1 MAYPSQV
8 GPLAIA
14 HRGGA
19 GLAPENTL
27 AAFARSTALG
37 FRYLETDV
45 RITADGQLAC
55 FHDETV
61 NRVTSRRGPVR
72 AFTMA
77 ELRRLGVGGEPV
89 VTLSEALE
97 AFPDSRFTVDLKEA
111 AAIEPLARVLARR
124 DVGERVC
131 VAGAWDGWL
140 RRLRELAPHAH
151 TALGWR
157 SLTTLISCARV
168 GVPAPRWVR
177 TAEFAHVPVSLGRVP
192 VFVDRLVD
200 KAHAHGI
207 RVIVW
212 TVDEPVLMGRLLGA
226 GVDGIITDRPD
237 VLRES
242 WIQRGIWQPMPNRP
256 SAPTGVELDRSA
268 DGRVRSGPAPR

>member
-1 MAYPSQV
+1 MVVMAYPSQV

-27 AAFARSTALG
+27 AAFGRSTALG
-37 FRYLETDV
+37 IRYLETDV
-45 RITADGQLAC
+45 RITSDGQLAC
-55 FHDETV
+55 FHDETLD
-61 NRVTSRRGPVR
+61 RVTSARGPVR
-72 AFTMA
+72 HHTMA
-77 ELRRLGVGGEPV
+77 QLRRIGVGGEPI

-97 AFPDSRFTVDLKEA
+97 AFPHSRFTVDLKEA
-111 AAIEPLARVLARR
+111 SAIEPMARVLARR
-124 DVGERVC
+124 SEGERVC

-157 SLTTLISCARV
+157 SLTTLISCARA
-168 GVPAPRWVR
+168 GVSAPRWVR

-212 TVDEPVLMGRLLGA
+212 TVDEPVLMDRLLDA

-237 VLRES
+237 LLRE
-242 WIQRGIWQPMPNRP
+242 IYIRRGIWEPMPMF
-256 SAPTGVELDRSA
+256 PTIPMLTT
-268 DGRVRSGPAPR
+268 GPAPRRAG

>member
-1 MAYPSQV
+1 MGYPSHV

-27 AAFARSTALG
+27 AAFGRSTALG
-37 FRYLETDV
+37 VRYLETDV
-45 RITADGQLAC
+45 RLTRDGRLAC
-55 FHDETV
+55 FHDETLD
-61 NRVTSRRGPVR
+61 RVTIARGPVR
-72 AFTMA
+72 QRTMA
-77 ELRRLGVGGEPV
+77 ELRRIGVGGEPV
-89 VTLSEALE
+89 VTLDEALE
-97 AFPDSRFTVDLKEA
+97 AFPESRFTVDLKEA

-124 DVGERVC
+124 EVGERVC

-151 TALGWR
+151 TALGFR
-157 SLTTLISCARV
+157 SLTALISCARA
-168 GVPAPRWVR
+168 GASAPRWVR
-177 TAEFAHVPVSLGRVP
+177 TAEFAHVPLVLGRVP

-200 KAHAHGI
+200 TAHAHGI

-212 TVDEPVLMGRLLGA
+212 TVDEPALMDRLLDA

-237 VLRES
+237 LLRETYVR
-242 WIQRGIWQPMPNRP
+242 RGIWEPI
-256 SAPTGVELDRSA
+256 SALTT
-268 DGRVRSGPAPR
+268 GPASQRAG

>member
-19 GLAPENTL
+19 GLAPENTV

-37 FRYLETDV
+37 IRYLETDV
-45 RITADGQLAC
+45 RLTSDGQLAC
-55 FHDETV
+55 FHDETLD
-61 NRVTSRRGPVR
+61 RVTTARGPVR
-72 AFTMA
+72 HHTMA
-77 ELRRLGVGGEPV
+77 ELRRLGVGGEPI

-111 AAIEPLARVLARR
+111 GAIEPLARVLARR
-124 DVGERVC
+124 RVGERVC

-140 RRLRELAPHAH
+140 SRLRELAPHAH

-157 SLTTLISCARV
+157 SLATLITCARA
-168 GVPAPRWVR
+168 GVSAPRWIR

-207 RVIVW
+207 RVIAW
-212 TVDEPVLMGRLLGA
+212 TVDEPALMDRLLDA

-237 VLRES
+237 LLRES
-242 WIQRGIWQPMPNRP
+242 YIRRGIWEPMPAISRVP
-256 SAPTGVELDRSA
+256 SAAVP
-268 DGRVRSGPAPR
+268 PRAG